1 MTRRRSSR
9 IGVQGSPLGRRSG
22 VTIVEVLIGIAVLT
36 LGILPIMDIFSGAR
50 RGVGTSREMLLLQ
63 GQALQVLSEGRAI
76 VSSGE
81 LRQLDSTGEELVE
94 TERNGVKST
103 LRISRLAGG
112 RLLMLFVHAENQ
124 DRFYE
129 SYQVV
134 SDPFSSFETGVTPA
148 PESTP

>member
-1 MTRRRSSR
+1 MSPRTRR
-9 IGVQGSPLGRRSG
+9 G
-22 VTIVEVLIGIAVLT
+22 VTIVEVLLGVTVLA
-36 LGILPIMDIFSGAR
+36 LGILPLMDIFSGAR

-81 LRQLDSTGEELVE
+81 LRQLDSTGEEVVE
-94 TERNGVKST
+94 VERNGVRST

-112 RLLMLFVHAENQ
+112 RLLMLFVHAETE
-124 DRFYE
+124 DRFYQ

-134 SDPFSSFETGVTPA
+134 SDPFSSFETGIPTSEEV
-148 PESTP
+148 EE